1 MPLPPDRPLASRR
14 PSERPISSGRSP
26 AGFHAADL
34 PARAAVLKG
43 RGAVLDPANRFDPLH
58 RQKEDDGWWRE
69 DDPESVVTVLSP
81 EQARTIISRNSSPD
95 IPFDRSIN
103 AYRGCEHG
111 CVYCYARPSHA
122 FIDLSP
128 GLDFE
133 TRITFKPNAADLL
146 RKELAKPGYRV
157 QPIAMGTNTDPYQPV
172 ERRLGI
178 TRALLQVL
186 LEHEHPVTITTK
198 GGALERDHD
207 LLAALAERNLV
218 SVAISITTLDNELK
232 RVMEPR
238 AAGPAKRL
246 AVVRD
251 LVRIGVPVSVLAA
264 PVIPFIN
271 DDELEAIIVAAAAAG
286 ARSAHYILLRLPLEV
301 KDMFRAWLDAHFPE
315 RARRVMSVITDMRG
329 GKDYDARFGVR
340 MRGEGV
346 YAQLLERRFAAVL
359 RKAGLAARDSLAL
372 DCTRFRVP
380 GRRDAHAAAPPS
392 PQMSL
397 F

>member
-1 MPLPPDRPLASRR
+1 MPLPPDRPLAQREGRR
-14 PSERPISSGRSP
+14 ASP
-26 AGFHAADL
+26 
-34 PARAAVLKG
+34 RAVPLKG
-43 RGAVLDPANRFDPLH
+43 RGAVLDPTNRYDPLH

-81 EQARTIISRNSSPD
+81 EQARTIISRNASPD
-95 IPFDRSIN
+95 LPFDRSIN

-111 CVYCYARPSHA
+111 CVYCYARPTHA
-122 FIDLSP
+122 YIDLSP

-133 TRITFKPNAADLL
+133 TRITFKPNAPELL

-218 SVAISITTLDNELK
+218 AVAISITTLDNDLK

-238 AAGPAKRL
+238 AAAPARRL

-251 LVRIGVPVSVLAA
+251 LVRLGVPVTVMAA
-264 PVIPFIN
+264 PVIPFVN
-271 DDELEAIIVAAAAAG
+271 DDELEAIVAAAAAAG
-286 ARSAHYILLRLPLEV
+286 ARDANYILLRLPLEV
-301 KDMFRAWLDAHFPE
+301 KDMFRAWLEAHFPD

-340 MRGEGV
+340 LRGEGV

-359 RKAGLAARDSLAL
+359 RKVGLPARGATAL

-380 GRRDAHAAAPPS
+380 GRRDARAPAPPS

>member
-1 MPLPPDRPLASRR
+1 M
-14 PSERPISSGRSP
+14 
-26 AGFHAADL
+26 
-34 PARAAVLKG
+34 KG

-81 EQARTIISRNSSPD
+81 EQARTIISRNASPD
-95 IPFDRSIN
+95 LPFDRSIN

-111 CVYCYARPSHA
+111 CVYCYARPTHA
-122 FIDLSP
+122 YIDLSP

-133 TRITFKPNAADLL
+133 TRITFKPNAPELL
-146 RKELAKPGYRV
+146 RKELAKAGYRV

-198 GGALERDHD
+198 GGALERDYD

-218 SVAISITTLDNELK
+218 AVAISITTLDNALK

-238 AAGPAKRL
+238 AAAPARRL

-251 LVRIGVPVSVLAA
+251 LVRIGVPVTVMAA
-264 PVIPFIN
+264 PVIPFVN
-271 DDELEAIIVAAAAAG
+271 DDELEAILAAGAAAG
-286 ARSAHYILLRLPLEV
+286 ARDANYLLLRLPLEV
-301 KDMFRAWLDAHFPE
+301 KDMFRAWLEVHFPD
-315 RARRVMSVITDMRG
+315 RARRVMSVISDMRG

-346 YAQLLERRFAAVL
+346 YAQLLARRFAAVL
-359 RKAGLAARDSLAL
+359 RKVGLRARGTTAL

-380 GRRDAHAAAPPS
+380 GRRDARAPAPPS